1 MAKGKGFAA
10 EFKKF
15 IMRGNVIDLAVG
27 VIVGGAFQAI
37 VKSLV
42 DDIVMPVI
50 SLITKGID
58 FSSKF
63 IALGDTSA
71 LEEKLGAAPTL
82 EQVQEAGIA
91 AITYGNFIS
100 AIINFLIMALVV
112 FCLVKAINT
121 VADRAKKKEEEVPA
135 EPTTKE
141 CPFCKSEIAI
151 EATRCPHCT
160 SQL

>member
-50 SLITKGID
+50 SLATNGLD

-63 IALGDTSA
+63 VALGDTSA
-71 LEEKLGAAPTL
+71 LGANPTL

-91 AITYGNFIS
+91 AVTYGNFIS
-100 AIINFLIMALVV
+100 AIINFLIMAFVV
-112 FCLVKAINT
+112 FLLVKGINA
-121 VADRAKKKEEEVPA
+121 VADRAKKKEEVVEEA
-135 EPTTKE
+135 PTTKE

>member
-1 MAKGKGFAA
+1 MAKGKGFMA

-42 DDIVMPVI
+42 DDLVMPVI
-50 SLITKGID
+50 SLATKGLD
-58 FSSKF
+58 FSKLF
-63 IALGDTSA
+63 VALDGQEYA
-71 LEEKLGAAPTL
+71 TL
-82 EQVQEAGIA
+82 EAAQEAGA
-91 AITYGNFIS
+91 AVLTYGNFIS
-100 AIINFLIMALVV
+100 AVINFLIMAFVV
-112 FCLVKAINT
+112 FCLVKAINA
-121 VADRAKKKEEEVPA
+121 VADKAKKKEEEAPA
-135 EPTTKE
+135 APTTKE

-160 SQL
+160 SEL